1 MICSCTGNSQTNMPF
16 KTTPTE
22 ILDESTGDLSTVK
35 PDERSVMVSGI
46 VPLSVEINGNPIY
59 VNKDAN
65 SPLAFRPNFFKMVK
79 ENKASV
85 QVEDA
90 ALKKAI
96 KELQEKVYRNEKHG
110 VNVIHKC
117 FFTMVDSG
125 FVNKATGNHD
135 SKCRVC
141 HKTPNQYRYIKTR
154 VGSLLIHISA
164 LL

>member
-1 MICSCTGNSQTNMPF
+1 
-16 KTTPTE
+16 
-22 ILDESTGDLSTVK
+22 
-35 PDERSVMVSGI
+35 
-46 VPLSVEINGNPIY
+46 
-59 VNKDAN
+59 
-65 SPLAFRPNFFKMVK
+65 MVK

-96 KELQEKVYRNEKHG
+96 KELQEKIHRNEKHG

-141 HKTPNQYRYIKTR
+141 HKTPNQYRY
-154 VGSLLIHISA
+154 L
-164 LL
+164 